1 MREGRAGYEVPAEKL
16 NREISEDKKVY
27 RMPPLKDQNVLLVNK
42 DKLNSATGMFCRI
55 SRCDVGEIVLMN
67 RLSDVE
73 QTKVTFLWKPLII
86 FGKLT
91 ILQGDVENGNA

>member
-1 MREGRAGYEVPAEKL
+1 
-16 NREISEDKKVY
+16 
-27 RMPPLKDQNVLLVNK
+27 
-42 DKLNSATGMFCRI
+42 
-55 SRCDVGEIVLMN
+55 MN